1 MKRNEDYRKL
11 LRNMAHEWK
20 WIFSY
25 VRKYKFAL
33 FLYTLLGLVAIV
45 MSLGVSVVGK
55 HLIDAVITKTSD
67 AIFAFGALAIGLAV
81 FQHGF
86 QALSSY
92 ITALVNSKISNVEIV
107 ELQTNITQT

>member
-33 FLYTLLGLVAIV
+33 FLYTFFGLVAIV
-45 MSLGVSVVGK
+45 MSFGVSVTG
-55 HLIDAVITKTSD
+55 ACVI
-67 AIFAFGALAIGLAV
+67 
-81 FQHGF
+81 GF
-86 QALSSY
+86 S
-92 ITALVNSKISNVEIV
+92 V
-107 ELQTNITQT
+107 